1 MTFKKNYE
9 ELRKRKAAN
18 MTKEEFEGEKLLQEM
33 EARIGVFGPKKDESP
48 AVVSTG
54 NFRTDPGDYDRTE

>member
-1 MTFKKNYE
+1 MKIKNYE
-9 ELRKRKAAN
+9 ELRKRRQAHLTEK
-18 MTKEEFEGEKLLQEM
+18 EFEGEREIAEM
-33 EARIGVFGPKKDESP
+33 EKELKFHGPGKDESP